1 MTFPKAIQFILS
13 EEHLEIIEKIGKFL
27 NINWGEEKMQNI
39 IDLTEDILRYNQ
51 TSETPVK
58 ELIKKW
64 LDFLNDEEVNNL
76 YQFLSENFLPK
87 VRELWQEEEE
97 EIEEESVERA
107 VIEETFEEKEKRY
120 LEMMK
125 NLVQPIKEKTNPV
138 ETKTEEDTE
147 EFKTISYQPQKEE
160 QKPLTENLP
169 ENTIVITKKKEEEQ
183 KGEDK
188 LLDIS
193 NL

>member
-1 MTFPKAIQFILS
+1 MGQLKAL
-13 EEHLEIIEKIGKFL
+13 KFL
-27 NINWGEEKMQNI
+27 GSAEELKTIEEIKNLLKIDWGDEKASGI
-39 IDLTEDILRYNQ
+39 FALTEDIIRNNK
-51 TSETPVK
+51 TSEIEVK
-58 ELIKKW
+58 ESIKKH
-64 LDFLNDEEVNNL
+64 LNFLNEDEINNL
-76 YQFLSENFLPK
+76 YQFLAENFLPK
-87 VRELWQEEEE
+87 VRELWQEEEKP
-97 EIEEESVERA
+97 EEESVERV

-125 NLVQPIKEKTNPV
+125 NLVQPTKEKTNPV

-169 ENTIVITKKKEEEQ
+169 ENTIVITKKKEAEQ

>member
-1 MTFPKAIQFILS
+1 MAEKKALEFLGS
-13 EEHLEIIEKIGKFL
+13 EEELKIIETIGNLLKIGWEDEKISKIGYLTEEIIRFNK
-27 NINWGEEKMQNI
+27 
-39 IDLTEDILRYNQ
+39 
-51 TSETPVK
+51 TSEAQVK

-64 LDFLNDEEVNNL
+64 LDFLNEDEINNL
-76 YQFLSENFLPK
+76 YQFLAENFLPK
-87 VRELWQEEEE
+87 VKELWQEEEKP
-97 EIEEESVERA
+97 EEESVERA

-147 EFKTISYQPQKEE
+147 EFKTISCQPQKEE
-160 QKPLTENLP
+160 QKPSTENLP
-169 ENTIVITKKKEEEQ
+169 ENTIVITKKKEAEQ

>member
-1 MTFPKAIQFILS
+1 MAEKKALEFLGS
-13 EEHLEIIEKIGKFL
+13 EEELKIIETIGNLLKIGWEDEKISKIGYLTEEIIRFNK
-27 NINWGEEKMQNI
+27 
-39 IDLTEDILRYNQ
+39 
-51 TSETPVK
+51 TSEAQVK

-64 LDFLNDEEVNNL
+64 LDFLNEDEINNL
-76 YQFLSENFLPK
+76 YQFLAENFLPK
-87 VRELWQEEEE
+87 VKELWQEEEKP
-97 EIEEESVERA
+97 EEESVERA

-160 QKPLTENLP
+160 QKPSTENLP
-169 ENTIVITKKKEEEQ
+169 ENTIVITKKKEAEQ

>member
-1 MTFPKAIQFILS
+1 MAEKKALEFLGS
-13 EEHLEIIEKIGKFL
+13 EEELKIIETIGNLLKIGWEDEKISKIGYLTEEIIRFNK
-27 NINWGEEKMQNI
+27 
-39 IDLTEDILRYNQ
+39 
-51 TSETPVK
+51 TSEAQVK
-58 ELIKKW
+58 EVIKKW
-64 LDFLNDEEVNNL
+64 LDFLNEDEINNL
-76 YQFLSENFLPK
+76 YQFLAENFLPK
-87 VRELWQEEEE
+87 VRELWQEEEK
-97 EIEEESVERA
+97 IEEESVERA

-160 QKPLTENLP
+160 QKPSTENLP
-169 ENTIVITKKKEEEQ
+169 ENTIVITKKKEAEQ

>member
-1 MTFPKAIQFILS
+1 MTEEKALEFLGS
-13 EEHLEIIEKIGKFL
+13 EEELKIIETIGNLLKIGWEDEKISKIGYLTEEIIRFNK
-27 NINWGEEKMQNI
+27 
-39 IDLTEDILRYNQ
+39 
-51 TSETPVK
+51 TSETQVK
-58 ELIKKW
+58 ETIKKW
-64 LDFLNDEEVNNL
+64 LDFLNEDEINNL
-76 YQFLSENFLPK
+76 YQFLTENFLPK
-87 VRELWQEEEE
+87 VRELWQEEEKP
-97 EIEEESVERA
+97 EEESVEKA

-125 NLVQPIKEKTNPV
+125 NLVQPIKEETDTV

-160 QKPLTENLP
+160 QKPSTENLP

-183 KGEDK
+183 KRENEA
-188 LLDIS
+188 LDIS

>member
-1 MTFPKAIQFILS
+1 MAEKKALEFLGS
-13 EEHLEIIEKIGKFL
+13 EEELKIIETIGNLLKIGWEDEKISKIGYLTEEIIRFNK
-27 NINWGEEKMQNI
+27 
-39 IDLTEDILRYNQ
+39 
-51 TSETPVK
+51 TSEAQVK
-58 ELIKKW
+58 EVIKKW
-64 LDFLNDEEVNNL
+64 LDFLNEDEINNL

-87 VRELWQEEEE
+87 VRELWQEEE